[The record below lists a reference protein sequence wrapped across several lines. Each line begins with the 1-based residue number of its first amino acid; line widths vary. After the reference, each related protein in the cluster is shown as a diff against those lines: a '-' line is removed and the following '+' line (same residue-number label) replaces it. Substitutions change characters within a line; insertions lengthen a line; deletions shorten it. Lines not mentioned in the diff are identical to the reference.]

1 MIRLWTIRFFWYG
14 NPAHLIE
21 VFLQWSWSLDLY
33 VFGITV
39 FVHQFGG
46 RRSQSNGQEFV
57 EVTCRL
63 KHLLTPFFCRPLQT
77 VLDCHLSLLL
87 QISSQAPRGIFAF
100 GSMENGSWVRLVFCV
115 VVVLFVC
122 LFVCLLEFF
131 VFLNRNFSFSN
142 GLFCLYSL
150 HQVPCDNFLGG
161 GAGRGGRGW
170 CGEERNGVNIK
181 LRMEKIWLEKRLPIN
196 QLICQWTQLGHLFEV
211 AVRISAN

>member
-1 MIRLWTIRFFWYG
+1 MIRLWTIRFFRYG

-39 FVHQFGG
+39 FVHQFRG

-57 EVTCRL
+57 EVTCLL

-100 GSMENGSWVRLVFCV
+100 GSVENGSWVRLVFCV

-122 LFVCLLEFF
+122 LLEFL

-161 GAGRGGRGW
+161 GAGGARVVRGG
-170 CGEERNGVNIK
+170 
-181 LRMEKIWLEKRLPIN
+181 EKW
-196 QLICQWTQLGHLFEV
+196 G
-211 AVRISAN
+211 

>member
-1 MIRLWTIRFFWYG
+1 MIRLWTIRFFRYG

-57 EVTCRL
+57 EVTCLL
-63 KHLLTPFFCRPLQT
+63 KHLLTPFFYRPLQT

-100 GSMENGSWVRLVFCV
+100 GSVENGSWVRLVFCV

-122 LFVCLLEFF
+122 LFVCLLEFL

-150 HQVPCDNFLGG
+150 HQVPCDNFLEG
-161 GAGRGGRGW
+161 GAGRGGAGGAGRRKMG
-170 CGEERNGVNIK
+170 
-181 LRMEKIWLEKRLPIN
+181 
-196 QLICQWTQLGHLFEV
+196 LILNCEWKKYG
-211 AVRISAN
+211 